1 MVREESRVTPKW
13 LDEWQC
19 HLPREGTEEVSDSL
33 NLSFLWDIE
42 MKMSSKQ
49 LDSQMLSFEKR
60 SGIGNQSIK
69 RIRLRKL
76 LEGQKRAKERTALWQ
91 TSLFGRELF
100 IVFVRFCV
108 KPSYISKFNCTA
120 LKHYLCES
128 QWLCFQIEM
137 GVCSAVLYDF
147 KASLHKQILPKMS
160 QQPKEEKL
168 VGRLSAV
175 YSGTKCLLQMQWIW
189 SPFVSPVLP
198 TVFSWETENFLRRRM
213 LAGLIRTLA
222 IEKNA

>member
-1 MVREESRVTPKW
+1 
-13 LDEWQC
+13 
-19 HLPREGTEEVSDSL
+19 
-33 NLSFLWDIE
+33 

-108 KPSYISKFNCTA
+108 KASYISKFNCTA

-128 QWLCFQIEM
+128 
-137 GVCSAVLYDF
+137 
-147 KASLHKQILPKMS
+147 
-160 QQPKEEKL
+160 
-168 VGRLSAV
+168 
-175 YSGTKCLLQMQWIW
+175 
-189 SPFVSPVLP
+189 
-198 TVFSWETENFLRRRM
+198 
-213 LAGLIRTLA
+213 
-222 IEKNA
+222 